1 MKKILLCIFC
11 LFYGVN
17 AFAASKPTTVYVD
30 TEQKYIFTSENLQ
43 ETIPDFV
50 EDENKQLEMVRLYQE
65 LMNQETGAVSVENL
79 LAVCRA
85 GGFNTYRQAGYA
97 QCRAFVEKLLENAEQ
112 EAEEGFF
119 GGFCPPAYDE
129 KGKQINGL
137 KSINETT
144 RVGDFCSSTNIAGG
158 EVVFRKDNG
167 YSCTCAAYACNPGY
181 QSKGGAC
188 ETIVAD
194 GNGNCLR
201 KEYDITTKLNPG
213 EALKFCESKAVRGC
227 KVTNALK
234 NFPEKGKI
242 VCNGTAEELAKV
254 KGIMAENE
262 KRKIA
267 NLKYYEVCGD
277 DKGKTGKKEYC
288 VTDYF
293 NWTQTQ
299 IGQAIGFAQDYAR
312 IKHGATIYCSN
323 NHRTSWND
331 DYIKCATKD
340 GSVYY
345 EFKFDDVRES
355 IDKDR
360 RLTERSALCRLVGG
374 KVNAINDNKVCKN
387 ISDSVCTTTLTNL
400 AKKYGHTVKWENN
413 KCNFVGGLNAEVM
426 KTDAF
431 NDSLAKI
438 EGLDNRA
445 FFEIQ
450 VIAVR
455 KNFVL
460 EDEIESYVK
469 KTISGV
475 KKVTC
480 DPGYNTVKVADGV
493 LATIVGNSDDIKRCY
508 VDGKPIDFVFDDLS
522 EIMGY
527 ERKAGESG
535 AKCVGNAGKYDGHY
549 CRGLTKS
556 ECFELE
562 EKLLSELKRK
572 GWAGDKD
579 LVDWD
584 EKAGACELNDAQ
596 FANNINKTGKYT
608 AIVGLTVTGVFT
620 GGSTTAVAVSLM
632 AVELAGIAGEM
643 YTERK
648 KELLPQQWADKFLA
662 QSRNCKSASCAETT
676 LRSNFGKIQQASD
689 MLNRDVLKQ
698 VDNELA
704 RLAELLPDEKFEQIL
719 NSADAPNCWETWEC
733 QEKIFMG
740 MQMASLGVAVG
751 KGLVNLTRVIAKKA
765 GKAATKTSTAIV
777 KASTKADDA
786 LDIAKGANGATD
798 FGAIGKNLH
807 ADLVAAR
814 AAKNPLVEL
823 AKKYHP
829 DKVASYK
836 STELSRLAEDIMG
849 RISGKDLAKMTDA
862 ELMAL
867 SEKMAEF
874 DRLVSALEAERATA
888 VTTTKAADAAEGA
901 TNASKGATSAS
912 KALPAPV
919 KTTEVVQKSL
929 KEELADIGVREGN
942 VYRDV
947 KTGKII
953 SADEVLRRIDNIPG
967 DDFARIGIKEE
978 KTLTGASRYRDVNT
992 GKFVSSDEVL
1002 RRIDDLPSSPSSV
1015 KEELAG
1021 IGVKQSSSYRDI
1033 PSNKFISESEVLRR
1047 IDGMP
1052 SSTKAAEGAT
1062 NASRGTTSASKA
1074 LPAPVK
1080 TTEATQSSSRVAAS
1094 ATAKAADEISD
1105 AGRVTNTGSK
1115 AGKVADEAAD
1125 VVTVEYSE
1133 LLRSQASKSFDKYL
1147 AEVKTSGKSIKLPK
1161 SRLTDDEWKIL
1172 NQSLEHENVRLIDTG
1187 DGYMEFF
1194 HFAPYK
1200 EAAEAELKAA
1210 AGARQA
1216 EELAEAERA
1225 AQKAAEAD
1233 RLFNVKFP
1241 GFRSYGE
1248 GFRVSN
1254 QRFSKVMADV
1264 KASEIAREGYFTR
1277 VVPTKGVSK
1286 GEEYVIVA
1294 IKQEDAAQFI
1304 WDGNNLIKN
1313 IDNSAFLR
1321 NLNNY
1326 TEKEITRIGD
1336 TPVFIEDAGSISGR
1350 GIVTVRVGEKKIPFY
1365 VSTGTAGK
1373 TDVPTGKWE
1382 VFWGIGK
1389 DGWFNK
1395 GDLKEILNHYGS
1407 SELRQIAN
1415 ALDAKLGDPRDTQ
1428 LVLETIG
1435 RKSQGGVGIVGQANL
1450 GHISEDVINSG
1461 FISTPGTASNS
1472 WRMYENYKDI
1482 TDYLKGLH

>member
-129 KGKQINGL
+129 NGKQINGL

-188 ETIVAD
+188 VTKVAD

-201 KEYDITTKLNPG
+201 KEYSNVGSLSEPG
-213 EALKFCESKAVRGC
+213 AALKFCEGRAVKGC
-227 KVTNALK
+227 KVVNAIK
-234 NFPEKGKI
+234 NFPAVGN
-242 VCNGTAEELAKV
+242 VTCNATQEELSGVKALNTACSMLSYPQTSENNTKDKCAAFCRVKAK
-254 KGIMAENE
+254 ENNC
-262 KRKIA
+262 KLVQSIA
-267 NLKYYEVCGD
+267 RFSTKECICNPSERSLASVNMYYEVCGK

-288 VTDYF
+288 VTDFF

-299 IGQAIGFAQDYAR
+299 VNQALAFAQDYAR
-312 IKHGATIYCSN
+312 LKHGNTVVCSN
-323 NHRTSWND
+323 DHRKEWND
-331 DYIKCATKD
+331 DYIKCATRD
-340 GSVYY
+340 SSVYY
-345 EFKFDDVRES
+345 EFKFDDIRES
-355 IDKDR
+355 VDADR
-360 RLTERSALCRLVGG
+360 RLSEMGALCKLVNSIYDTSRGICR
-374 KVNAINDNKVCKN
+374 NIDYSTCTNKL
-387 ISDSVCTTTLTNL
+387 IPM
-400 AKKYGHTVKWENN
+400 AQRYGYSVKWENN
-413 KCNFVGGLNAEVM
+413 TCHFVIKNTMGSKE
-426 KTDAF
+426 F
-431 NDSLAKI
+431 EESLAKI
-438 EGLDNRA
+438 NGLDNRA
-445 FFEIQ
+445 FFNLQ
-450 VIAVR
+450 VISIR
-455 KNFVL
+455 GNFVL

-648 KELLPQQWADKFLA
+648 KELLPQQWADEFLA

-704 RLAELLPDEKFEQIL
+704 RLAELLPDERFEQIL

-777 KASTKADDA
+777 KASTKADDT
-786 LDIAKGANGATD
+786 LDIAKGPKKPTGSGPSGAGGADDAARGAGGADDAARNGSRTGGDGTGGSSANGSASGSGATG
-798 FGAIGKNLH
+798 GARNAGRDVFDAGYFLANPSAVDDVFKN
-807 ADLVAAR
+807 ADGVVQIARQDMEVATLR
-814 AAKNPLVEL
+814 N
-823 AKKYHP
+823 
-829 DKVASYK
+829 
-836 STELSRLAEDIMG
+836 
-849 RISGKDLAKMTDA
+849 
-862 ELMAL
+862 LM
-867 SEKMAEF
+867 
-874 DRLVSALEAERATA
+874 RNAERYGFSCAECGGD
-888 VTTTKAADAAEGA
+888 VLKFVKKADSA
-901 TNASKGATSAS
+901 TNAAS
-912 KALPAPV
+912 
-919 KTTEVVQKSL
+919 
-929 KEELADIGVREGN
+929 D
-942 VYRDV
+942 
-947 KTGKII
+947 
-953 SADEVLRRIDNIPG
+953 
-967 DDFARIGIKEE
+967 
-978 KTLTGASRYRDVNT
+978 
-992 GKFVSSDEVL
+992 
-1002 RRIDDLPSSPSSV
+1002 
-1015 KEELAG
+1015 AG
-1021 IGVKQSSSYRDI
+1021 RA
-1033 PSNKFISESEVLRR
+1033 
-1047 IDGMP
+1047 
-1052 SSTKAAEGAT
+1052 TKAAEGAT

-1125 VVTVEYSE
+1125 LMTPAETRIDKFYKKYFTEDFRPKYEYTPEKWERILTEELGNSQRENLFKIDFRSGMGMSQDPAINLGTKVSKAANASSDAGRVANTGSKAGKVADEAADVGKASNNASKTTKAANLYEDWKVFGKGKNNYEFDFGVLGKSESE
-1133 LLRSQASKSFDKYL
+1133 LDEFTKLVKQEGYSVQKVGNKVVVKVAETSSEEAKKWFHYFTGYSDTTLDFNGWELPVSDLVNGQETVTELAKMLKKEGAYLQEVGGKVVVRKPGLLGWDLRQKLKQYGLRSSRYASDSFFEVHIRSGQQCATGLKFHVSVNTEDLETASLIVDDIVKRTDVADIWKVETTGMVGSQKGKDFTIYVSQNGYDADKIQGFL
-1147 AEVKTSGKSIKLPK
+1147 NELETTLKERNIRSNGFGSNVASGDKSIPGSNYINYRYDRTNKFGIPDGK
-1161 SRLTDDEWKIL
+1161 YNGSYDFVAPNAEYG
-1172 NQSLEHENVRLIDTG
+1172 G
-1187 DGYMEFF
+1187 DIM
-1194 HFAPYK
+1194 K
-1200 EAAEAELKAA
+1200 
-1210 AGARQA
+1210 
-1216 EELAEAERA
+1216 
-1225 AQKAAEAD
+1225 
-1233 RLFNVKFP
+1233 
-1241 GFRSYGE
+1241 
-1248 GFRVSN
+1248 
-1254 QRFSKVMADV
+1254 
-1264 KASEIAREGYFTR
+1264 
-1277 VVPTKGVSK
+1277 
-1286 GEEYVIVA
+1286 
-1294 IKQEDAAQFI
+1294 
-1304 WDGNNLIKN
+1304 
-1313 IDNSAFLR
+1313 
-1321 NLNNY
+1321 
-1326 TEKEITRIGD
+1326 
-1336 TPVFIEDAGSISGR
+1336 
-1350 GIVTVRVGEKKIPFY
+1350 
-1365 VSTGTAGK
+1365 
-1373 TDVPTGKWE
+1373 
-1382 VFWGIGK
+1382 GIG
-1389 DGWFNK
+1389 
-1395 GDLKEILNHYGS
+1395 I
-1407 SELRQIAN
+1407 R
-1415 ALDAKLGDPRDTQ
+1415 
-1428 LVLETIG
+1428 
-1435 RKSQGGVGIVGQANL
+1435 
-1450 GHISEDVINSG
+1450 
-1461 FISTPGTASNS
+1461 
-1472 WRMYENYKDI
+1472 
-1482 TDYLKGLH
+1482 